1 MALIGLD
8 IGTTG
13 CKAHVF
19 DNALH
24 LIASANREYP
34 VEIPYPNWAEQDAE
48 RVWKLAKECLKE
60 SIQKAN
66 VSNDVTAIGLSV
78 QGEAITPVD
87 EQGNA
92 IRATILGMDTRTDP
106 QNELLRKEFGAEKLF
121 KHTGMPVHTSNTLP
135 KLLWIKE
142 HEKDIWNRADKFL
155 LYEDFMINK
164 LTGTPA
170 ISKCLASRT
179 QLYDLENEKWSE
191 MILGMLELNSSKLAD
206 IFPSGTNTGLM
217 KEELA
222 KELGFSNQPII
233 ATGGHDQ
240 ACGALGSGLIEP
252 GLAMVSTGTAEV
264 VEVAMDTPNL
274 NQTLYEGNMSI
285 YQHTFPGLYVVMT
298 LNQSGGFILR
308 WFRDTFCEIEMEKAT
323 SGGADAYDLI
333 FQGAEMSPSPIMILP
348 HFFGSGTP
356 FFDTQSKGAVV
367 GLTFATTKTDF
378 AKAIIEALT
387 MELRLNLE
395 ILQVGGILIDEL
407 RAIGGGAKSKLWLQ
421 LKADITGI
429 PVAVPEVTEAA
440 GLGAA
445 VLGGVAAGIFSDPT
459 EAIKTHLKIKKVY
472 KPNSGNKALFDERYA
487 LYKKLYPAV
496 KEINQ
501 QL

>member
-1 MALIGLD
+1 MALLGLD

-19 DNALH
+19 DNNLH
-24 LIASANREYP
+24 LIATAKREYP
-34 VEIPYPNWAEQDAE
+34 VEIPHPGWAEQDAE

-60 SIQKAN
+60 SIYKAN
-66 VSNDVTAIGLSV
+66 VFNEITAIGLSV

-87 EQGNA
+87 KGGNA
-92 IRATILGMDTRTDP
+92 IRATILGMDTRTDS
-106 QNELLRKEFGAEKLF
+106 QNNLLREKIGAKKLF
-121 KHTGMPVHTSNTLP
+121 KHTGMPVHSINTLP

-142 HEKDIWNRADKFL
+142 NEKDIWNGADKFL
-155 LYEDFMINK
+155 LYEDFVINK
-164 LTGTPA
+164 LTGTTA

-191 MILGMLELNSSKLAD
+191 MILDMLELDPSKLAD
-206 IFPSGTNTGLM
+206 VFPSGTNVGM
-217 KEELA
+217 MRKELA
-222 KELGFSNQPII
+222 EELGFSNQPII

-240 ACGALGSGLIEP
+240 ACGALGVGLVES

-264 VEVAMDTPNL
+264 VEVAMDTPHL

-323 SGGADAYDLI
+323 RTGADVYDLI
-333 FQGAEMSPSPIMILP
+333 FQDAEIVPSPIMILP

-356 FFDTQSKGAVV
+356 SFDTQSKGAVV

-395 ILQVGGILIDEL
+395 ILQDGGVLIDEL
-407 RAIGGGAKSKLWLQ
+407 RAIGGGAKSELWLQ
-421 LKADITGI
+421 LKADIMGI
-429 PVAVPEVTEAA
+429 PVAAPEVTEAA
-440 GLGAA
+440 GMGAA

-459 EAIKTHLKIKKVY
+459 EVIKKHLKIKKVY
-472 KPNSGNKALFDERYA
+472 QPNLDNKALFDERYA
-487 LYKKLYPAV
+487 IYKKLYPTV
-496 KEINQ
+496 KEINR